1 MSTPRIPLPEGN
13 VEFQPPGQ
21 ASLLVKNGTDYS
33 PVSATNP
40 MPSIDK
46 GGQSGAVVET
56 GTTAITGSFTAIT
69 ALADTVFASL
79 TVTGWSGDSTAGLP
93 LPAGVTLFGQI
104 TAFTL
109 TSGKVVAYL

>member
-1 MSTPRIPLPEGN
+1 MSTDRIPLPEGN
-13 VEFQPPGQ
+13 VEFQPPAQ
-21 ASLLVKNGTDYS
+21 ASMLVKSGTTYS

-40 MPSIDK
+40 VPSIDK

-56 GTTAITGSFTAIT
+56 GTSAITGTFTAIT
-69 ALADTVFASL
+69 ALEDVVFASL
-79 TVTGWSGDSTAGLP
+79 TVTDWSGDSTAGLP
-93 LPAGVTLFGQI
+93 LPAGATLFGNI